1 MLKYFFIL
9 FLIFIITYQSYAGVG
24 CVVGSTNY
32 TKLKNGNT
40 YRKSGT
46 KVTLGV
52 GCAWYYATP
61 SACTVDG
68 GVGAGLRAYDT
79 PQSCPIDDYVGLIII
94 AFGGLGYFFIKKK
107 NSLLC

>member
-9 FLIFIITYQSYAGVG
+9 FLIFVITDNSNAAIG

-32 TKLKNGNT
+32 TTLKSGTT

-46 KVTLGV
+46 KVTLGA
-52 GCAWYYATP
+52 GCTWYYTTP
-61 SACTVDG
+61 STCSVDMG
-68 GVGAGLRAYDT
+68 IGTGLKAYDT

-94 AFGGLGYFFIKKK
+94 VFAGLGYFFIKNK
-107 NSLLC
+107 NFLSC